1 MAEAQIPA
9 TMPRS
14 LTDETLVRASRSLA
28 RRDRRLGRILRD
40 HGPPPLWARGPGFAT
55 LIQIILEQ
63 QVSLASARAAY
74 DRLRVAASPLTPDRF
89 QKLTDTKLKRVGFS
103 RQKTTYGRELARAIL
118 DGRLDLDAVGAM
130 DDDEVRAILT
140 RIKGIGRWTA
150 DIYLLLALGRPDV
163 WPIADLALAVAAQRL
178 KRLATCPSPAQL
190 DRIGAAWKPWRS
202 VAARL
207 LWHDYLSRDR

>member
-1 MAEAQIPA
+1 M
-9 TMPRS
+9 
-14 LTDETLVRASRSLA
+14 RSLA

-40 HGPPPLWARGPGFAT
+40 HGPPPPWAREPGFAT
-55 LIQIILEQ
+55 LIEIILGQ
-63 QVSLASARAAY
+63 QVSLASARATY
-74 DRLRVAASPLTPDRF
+74 DRLRAAASPLTPDRF
-89 QKLTDTKLKRVGFS
+89 RKLTDTKLRRIGFS
-103 RQKTTYGRELARAIL
+103 RQKTAYGRELAQAIL
-118 DGRLDLDAVGAM
+118 DGRLDLDAVGTM
-130 DDDEVRAILT
+130 DDDEVRETLI

-207 LWHDYLSRDR
+207 LWHDYLSNDRYSLRQPGGHASTHRDLAPRA